1 MTCFVV
7 EIKEI
12 TSVFQNIDLQGQ
24 SLGINNFLLH
34 FHLRVVTGT
43 TISLFK
49 DTNRS
54 TMDEKGNIYSKDM
67 LFQSD

>member
-7 EIKEI
+7 EIKDL
-12 TSVFQNIDLQGQ
+12 TSVFQNIDLQGL

-43 TISLFK
+43 TIPLFK
-49 DTNRS
+49 DKNRS
-54 TMDEKGNIYSKDM
+54 TMDEKDNKYSKNM
-67 LFQSD
+67 LFHSE